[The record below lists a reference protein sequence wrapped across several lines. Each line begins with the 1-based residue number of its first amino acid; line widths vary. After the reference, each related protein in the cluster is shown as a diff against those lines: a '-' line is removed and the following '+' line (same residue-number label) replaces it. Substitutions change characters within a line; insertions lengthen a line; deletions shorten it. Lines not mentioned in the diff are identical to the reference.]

1 MNLKEV
7 SKETKK
13 QLLGERYM
21 DLDKFDKQFLG
32 QGVNIECPIMPTG
45 IDALD
50 SALGGGI
57 MLGHHI
63 ELWGKEKA
71 GKTLLSIIIASAF
84 QKAGKK
90 VMWADLEG
98 RFVPSWA
105 EKWGVDTDKLLK
117 PINCTFAEQFMD
129 LFIVRTIRN
138 DVDLIII
145 DSIPKFAPKAV
156 LDKMTGEKT
165 MGSKPA
171 LLSLAMENIDA
182 YRQEH
187 LSNGKIPPTF
197 IWINQVREKI
207 GGYSMHGTP
216 ETTPGGHCIAH
227 AFSQVIK
234 LKVKGDGFLLK
245 DGKETATKTDPNV
258 VGYTAEGQIM
268 KNILTQS
275 DRIFNYKINLQDHTI
290 DNLSSLIEIK
300 KDFVRKGAW
309 FYLDFLGKDFVGQT
323 IQGEANFRQKLLENP
338 AYIEKLRKYEG

>member
-13 QLLGERYM
+13 QLIGERYM

-32 QGVNIECPIMPTG
+32 QGINLDTPIFSIG

-71 GKTLLSIIIASAF
+71 GKTLLAIIIASAF

-98 RFVPSWA
+98 RFVPEWA
-105 EKWGVDTDKLLK
+105 EKWGVNLDELRK

-138 DVDLIII
+138 DVDLIIV
-145 DSIPKFAPKAV
+145 DSIPKLSPKAV

-171 LLSLAMENIDA
+171 LLALAMENIDA

-207 GGYSMHGTP
+207 GGYGNP

-258 VGYTAEGQIM
+258 VGYTVEGQVT

-275 DRIFNYKINLQDHTI
+275 DKIFEYKANLQEHTV
-290 DNLSSLIEIK
+290 DNLSSLISIK
-300 KDFVRKGAW
+300 SDLIRKGAGW
-309 FYLDFLGKDFVGQT
+309 YMLDFIGKDKVGEK
-323 IQGEANFRQKLLENP
+323 IQGEANFRQLLKENP
-338 AYIEKLRKYEG
+338 EYIEKLRKYEG